1 MQKILESIID
11 QAPTFVVSCVASLL
25 LVALT
30 PWLFAIMN
38 RANDE
43 GAVQSAHS
51 RPTLRLGGIACVL
64 GMLFGCLYSNLW
76 SSTSFLLLC
85 TALPL
90 FFFGLLEDIGH
101 HMTPRIRMAAIAMST
116 LAAVFVFGI
125 ELNRLGIPGIDM
137 LLGVA
142 PIAILF
148 TVFAVTGAVNA
159 FNLIDGVNGLASYTA
174 VSVSLSLS
182 VLAWQFGHGDLLHL
196 SSLIL
201 AATFGFF
208 IVNYPFGR
216 LFLGDAGAYLL
227 GFVLIGTG
235 LILYERQPDVSAF
248 SILLIFFWPVADTC
262 LAIWRRVKLST
273 PHDRPDRLHFHQLVM
288 RFIEIRVLGRGSRGR
303 SNPLTTLFLIP
314 FISIPQITGV
324 LLATHHVASVIA
336 VLFFGA
342 AFFGSYAL
350 GMQIAKRGHVR
361 HFSKQNEM
369 PSNSVAAE

>member
-11 QAPTFVVSCVASLL
+11 QAPTFVVSSVASFLL
-25 LVALT
+25 AALT
-30 PWLFAIMN
+30 PWLFAIMT

-43 GAVQSAHS
+43 SAVQAAHS
-51 RPTLRLGGIACVL
+51 RPTLRLGGVACVL
-64 GMLFGCLYSNLW
+64 GMVFGCLYSNLW

-90 FFFGLLEDIGH
+90 FFVGLLEDVGH
-101 HMTPRIRMAAIAMST
+101 HMRPRIRMAAIAIST
-116 LAAVFVFGI
+116 LAAAFVFGI

-174 VSVSLSLS
+174 VSVSLSC

-216 LFLGDAGAYLL
+216 LFLGDAVPISWGS
-227 GFVLIGTG
+227 VLIGTG

-248 SILLIFFWPVADTC
+248 SILLIFSGQSQIHA
-262 LAIWRRVKLST
+262 L
-273 PHDRPDRLHFHQLVM
+273 
-288 RFIEIRVLGRGSRGR
+288 RF
-303 SNPLTTLFLIP
+303 
-314 FISIPQITGV
+314 GV
-324 LLATHHVASVIA
+324 
-336 VLFFGA
+336 G
-342 AFFGSYAL
+342 
-350 GMQIAKRGHVR
+350 
-361 HFSKQNEM
+361 
-369 PSNSVAAE
+369 